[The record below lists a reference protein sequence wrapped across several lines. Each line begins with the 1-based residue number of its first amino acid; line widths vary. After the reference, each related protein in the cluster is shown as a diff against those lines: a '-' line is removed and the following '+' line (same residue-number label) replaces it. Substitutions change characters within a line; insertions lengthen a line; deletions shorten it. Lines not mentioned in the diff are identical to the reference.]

1 MFQVGKSG
9 ATRSASEGLECGWV
23 AGGGG
28 GERLGPAFGPLI
40 RTPAT
45 LQAPRP
51 LGFTFHFCSSSM
63 VINGY
68 CSVRKTEMFS
78 V

>member
-9 ATRSASEGLECGWV
+9 ATGSASEGLECEWE

-28 GERLGPAFGPLI
+28 GERLGLAFGPLI
-40 RTPAT
+40 HTPAT